1 MKHNQKR
8 LELIFSKL
16 NTLTSSGVI
25 RHVTVVVHVI
35 GSSVTTVMTMFMLVV
50 FLVAVGVVVGDFRL
64 GDDLVCGGLVFAM
77 TLESH
82 QG

>member
-1 MKHNQKR
+1 MKHNQETSR
-8 LELIFSKL
+8 TNRL
-16 NTLTSSGVI
+16 NTQYLASSGVI